1 MEYIKYVIDYG
12 IIGLLVFMSL
22 AGFAIS
28 IERYLF
34 FRTMKL
40 YDYPERKRLEL
51 ALTERLHLIAS
62 IGSNAPYIGLLG
74 TVLGI
79 MFTFYSMGQN
89 GFMDTGKIMI
99 GLAMAL
105 KVTAVG
111 LLVAIPAV
119 FIYNLLLRKTKV
131 ILMQWDI
138 EDGREGI

>member
-12 IIGLLVFMSL
+12 IIGLLIFMSL
-22 AGFAIS
+22 AALAIGT
-28 IERYLF
+28 ERF
-34 FRTMKL
+34 L
-40 YDYPERKRLEL
+40 YFKTLKTADFDDRKSLEL
-51 ALTERLHLIAS
+51 ALTDRLHLIAS

-79 MFTFYSMGQN
+79 MFTFYSMGIN

-119 FIYNLLLRKTKV
+119 FIYNLLLRRVKV
-131 ILMQWDI
+131 LLMQWEI
-138 EDGREGI
+138 EDGRQGV

>member
-1 MEYIKYVIDYG
+1 MEYLKYIIDYG
-12 IIGLLVFMSL
+12 IIGLLIFMSL
-22 AGFAIS
+22 AATGIA

-34 FRTMKL
+34 YRAIKFF
-40 YDYPERKRLEL
+40 DYTNRKSLEL
-51 ALTERLHLIAS
+51 SLTERLHLIAS

-79 MFTFYSMGQN
+79 MFTFYSMGRN

-119 FIYNLLLRKTKV
+119 FIYNLLLRRAKV

-138 EDGREGI
+138 EDGRERI

>member
-1 MEYIKYVIDYG
+1 MEYLKYVIDFG
-12 IIGLLVFMSL
+12 IIGLLIFMSL
-22 AGFAIS
+22 AAFAIA

-34 FRTMKL
+34 FRATKVL
-40 YDYPERKRLEL
+40 EYADRKSLEL
-51 ALTERLHLIAS
+51 VLTKRLHLIAS

-79 MFTFYSMGQN
+79 MFTFYSMGRN

-99 GLAMAL
+99 GLALAL

-119 FIYNLLLRKTKV
+119 FIYNLLLRKVKV

-138 EDGREGI
+138 EYGRNGI

>member
-1 MEYIKYVIDYG
+1 MEYIKYIIDYG
-12 IIGLLVFMSL
+12 IIGLLVLMSI
-22 AGFAIS
+22 AAVAIA

-34 FRTMKL
+34 FNTLKL
-40 YDYPERKRLEL
+40 FDYKERKSLEL
-51 ALTERLHLIAS
+51 ALTDRLHLIAS

-119 FIYNLLLRKTKV
+119 FIYNLLLRKAKV
-131 ILMQWDI
+131 LLMQWEI

>member
-1 MEYIKYVIDYG
+1 MEYIKYIIDYG
-12 IIGLLVFMSL
+12 IIGLLVLMSI
-22 AGFAIS
+22 AAFAIA

-34 FRTMKL
+34 FNTIKL
-40 YDYPERKRLEL
+40 FDYPERKSLEL
-51 ALTERLHLIAS
+51 SLTERLHLIAS

-119 FIYNLLLRKTKV
+119 FIYNLLLRKAKV
-131 ILMQWDI
+131 ILLQWDI
-138 EDGREGI
+138 EDGRERV

>member
-1 MEYIKYVIDYG
+1 VEYLKYIIDYG
-12 IIGLLVFMSL
+12 IIGLLIFMSL
-22 AGFAIS
+22 VAVTIA

-34 FRTMKL
+34 YRTIKFF
-40 YDYPERKRLEL
+40 DYSDRKSLEL
-51 ALTERLHLIAS
+51 SLTERLHLIAS

-79 MFTFYSMGQN
+79 MFTFYSMGRN

-119 FIYNLLLRKTKV
+119 FVYNLLLRRAKV

-138 EDGREGI
+138 EDGRERI

>member
-12 IIGLLVFMSL
+12 IIGLLIFMSL
-22 AGFAIS
+22 AAFAIA

-34 FRTMKL
+34 FRSMKVL
-40 YDYPERKRLEL
+40 DYADRKSLEM
-51 ALTERLHLIAS
+51 ALTAKLHLIAS

-79 MFTFYSMGQN
+79 MFTFYSMGRN
-89 GFMDTGKIMI
+89 GFMDTGRIMI
-99 GLAMAL
+99 GLALAL

-119 FIYNLLLRKTKV
+119 FIYNLLLRKAKV

-138 EDGREGI
+138 EDGRNGI

>member
-1 MEYIKYVIDYG
+1 MEYIKYIIDYG
-12 IIGLLVFMSL
+12 IIGLLIFMSMV
-22 AGFAIS
+22 AIAIA
-28 IERYLF
+28 IERFLF
-34 FRTMKL
+34 FRSTKIL
-40 YDYPERKRLEL
+40 EYGDRKSLEL

-79 MFTFYSMGQN
+79 MFTFYSMGRN

-119 FIYNLLLRKTKV
+119 FIYNLLLRKAKV
-131 ILMQWDI
+131 MLLQWDI
-138 EDGREGI
+138 EDGRERI

>member
-12 IIGLLVFMSL
+12 IIGLLIFMSL
-22 AGFAIS
+22 AALTIGT
-28 IERYLF
+28 ERF
-34 FRTMKL
+34 L
-40 YDYPERKRLEL
+40 YFKTLKTSDFDDRKSLEL
-51 ALTERLHLIAS
+51 ALTDRLHLIAS

-79 MFTFYSMGQN
+79 MFTFYSMGIN

-119 FIYNLLLRKTKV
+119 FIYNLLLRRAKV
-131 ILMQWDI
+131 LLMQWEI
-138 EDGREGI
+138 EDGRQGV

>member
-22 AGFAIS
+22 VAIAIA
-28 IERYLF
+28 IERFLF
-34 FRTMKL
+34 FKSMEVME
-40 YDYPERKRLEL
+40 YGDRKSLEL
-51 ALTERLHLIAS
+51 ALTKRLHLIAS

-79 MFTFYSMGQN
+79 MFTFYSMGRN

-119 FIYNLLLRKTKV
+119 FIYNLLLRKAKV

-138 EDGREGI
+138 EDGRQRI

>member
-1 MEYIKYVIDYG
+1 MEYLKYIIDYG
-12 IIGLLVFMSL
+12 IIGLLIFMSL
-22 AGFAIS
+22 VAVTIA

-34 FRTMKL
+34 YRTIKFF
-40 YDYPERKRLEL
+40 DYSDRKSLEL
-51 ALTERLHLIAS
+51 SLTERLHLIAS

-79 MFTFYSMGQN
+79 MFTFYSMGRN

-119 FIYNLLLRKTKV
+119 FVYNLLLRRAKV

-138 EDGREGI
+138 EDGRERI

>member
-1 MEYIKYVIDYG
+1 VEYLKYIIDYG
-12 IIGLLVFMSL
+12 IIGLLIFMSL
-22 AGFAIS
+22 VAVTIA

-34 FRTMKL
+34 YRTIQFF
-40 YDYPERKRLEL
+40 DYNDRKSLEL
-51 ALTERLHLIAS
+51 SLTERLHLIAS

-79 MFTFYSMGQN
+79 MFTFYSMGRN

-119 FIYNLLLRKTKV
+119 FVYNLLLRRAKV

-138 EDGREGI
+138 EDGRERI

>member
-12 IIGLLVFMSL
+12 IIGLLIFMSL
-22 AGFAIS
+22 AAFAIA

-34 FRTMKL
+34 FRAMKVP
-40 YDYPERKRLEL
+40 DYADRKSLEMD
-51 ALTERLHLIAS
+51 LTARLHLIAS

-79 MFTFYSMGQN
+79 MFTFYSMGRN
-89 GFMDTGKIMI
+89 GFMDTGRIMI
-99 GLAMAL
+99 GLALAL

-119 FIYNLLLRKTKV
+119 FIYNLLLRKAKV

-138 EDGREGI
+138 EDGRNGI

>member
-40 YDYPERKRLEL
+40 YDYSERKRLEL

-119 FIYNLLLRKTKV
+119 FIYNLLLRKAKV

>member
-1 MEYIKYVIDYG
+1 MEYIKYIIDYG
-12 IIGLLVFMSL
+12 IIGLLIFMSL
-22 AGFAIS
+22 AAIGIA

-34 FRTMKL
+34 YRAIKFF
-40 YDYPERKRLEL
+40 DYTNRKTLEL
-51 ALTERLHLIAS
+51 ALTERLHLVAS

-79 MFTFYSMGQN
+79 MFTFYSMGRN

-99 GLAMAL
+99 GLALAL

-119 FIYNLLLRKTKV
+119 FIYNLLLRKAKV

-138 EDGREGI
+138 EDGRERI

>member
-1 MEYIKYVIDYG
+1 VEYIKYIIDYG
-12 IIGLLVFMSL
+12 IIGLLIFMSL
-22 AGFAIS
+22 ATIGIA

-34 FRTMKL
+34 YRTIKFF
-40 YDYPERKRLEL
+40 DYTNRKSLEL

-79 MFTFYSMGQN
+79 MFTFYSMGRN

-119 FIYNLLLRKTKV
+119 FIYNLLLRKAKV

>member
-1 MEYIKYVIDYG
+1 MEYIKYIIDYG

-22 AGFAIS
+22 AGFAIA

-34 FRTMKL
+34 FSTMKL
-40 YDYPERKRLEL
+40 FDYPERKSLEL

-119 FIYNLLLRKTKV
+119 FIYNLLLRKAKV
-131 ILMQWDI
+131 ILLQWDI